1 MAEIQNIDRD
11 LKGDLVR
18 KSIHILSGLLYIP
31 LIYISGPFAF
41 EVLVLLALIYVLVI
55 VSLLI
60 LNRMHYRPVY
70 ELIRCWGRENENYI
84 PLKPTFLL
92 HIGIAISLLLFPISI
107 VYASIAITAMGDGI
121 ATISGK
127 KIGKHKLPYS
137 KSKSVEGTITGS
149 IAAFLGAALFVSFLQ
164 ALVASAGSMLLES
177 IIGRDLNTDS
187 SIKKAFNLMKNDNL
201 LLPVFSGFLMMLT
214 G

>member
-1 MAEIQNIDRD
+1 MAEIQNIDND

-18 KSIHILSGLLYIP
+18 KSIHILSGLFYIP
-31 LIYISGPFAF
+31 LIYISGPFAL
-41 EVLVLLALIYVLVI
+41 EVLVLLALIYAFVI

-60 LNRMHYRPVY
+60 LNRMHYRPVC
-70 ELIRCWGRENENYI
+70 EIIKCWGRRNENYI
-84 PLKPTFLL
+84 PLKPTLLL
-92 HIGIAISLLLFPISI
+92 HTGIGISLLIFPTPI

-127 KIGKHKLPYS
+127 KIGKHKLSYS
-137 KSKSVEGTITGS
+137 KRKSVEGTITGS
-149 IAAFLGAALFVSFLQ
+149 IAAFLGAALFVSSLQ

-177 IIGRDLNTDS
+177 IIGRDIKTDS
-187 SIKKAFNLMKNDNL
+187 SIKNAFNLLKNDNL

>member
-1 MAEIQNIDRD
+1 MAGIQEIDKD

-41 EVLVLLALIYVLVI
+41 EVLVLLALIYALVI
-55 VSLLI
+55 MSLLV
-60 LNRMHYRPVY
+60 LHRMHYRPVL
-70 ELIRCWGRENENYI
+70 EMIKCWGRQNENYI
-84 PLKPTFLL
+84 PLKPTLLL
-92 HIGIAISLLLFPISI
+92 HTGIGISVLLFPAHI

-137 KSKSVEGTITGS
+137 KMKSVEGTIAGFA
-149 IAAFLGAALFVSFLQ
+149 AAFLGAALFVPYLQ
-164 ALVASAGSMLLES
+164 ALVASAASMLLES
-177 IIGRDLNTDS
+177 VIGRDIKTDS
-187 SIKKAFNLMKNDNL
+187 SIKTAFNLLKNDNL
-201 LLPVFSGFLMMLT
+201 LLPVFSGFLMVLT

>member
-1 MAEIQNIDRD
+1 MAGIQNIDKD

-70 ELIRCWGRENENYI
+70 ELIRCWGRRNENYI
-84 PLKPTFLL
+84 PLKPTLLL
-92 HIGIAISLLLFPISI
+92 HTGIAISLLLFPTPV

-137 KSKSVEGTITGS
+137 KSKSVEGTIVGS
-149 IAAFLGAALFVSFLQ
+149 IAAFLGAALFVSLLQ

-177 IIGRDLNTDS
+177 IIGRDINTDS
-187 SIKKAFNLMKNDNL
+187 SIKKAFNLLKNDNL